1 MELNK
6 ELLKTYREDV
16 LLEVQEE
23 MERVF
28 GSAPDIID
36 KIVDAL
42 LKMHHKEG

>member
-1 MELNK
+1 
-6 ELLKTYREDV
+6 
-16 LLEVQEE
+16 